1 MAAKKP
7 KKPAPKPAP
16 KTNKVPKT
24 AAEKS
29 AEASLTYAQQL
40 GVAQTQARASQTS
53 RGAYRPRTL
62 RASGDMGRYN
72 LARYKNDPFPELGL
86 GGGPANAGGGTVQ
99 RTAGRTTVSSPKSP
113 KPKKITLKQAN
124 KQQQATYDERARQAR
139 EAERQRKAAAAA
151 ARKKAKSV
159 SDGTTTNAPAKGNT
173 SKAM

>member
-7 KKPAPKPAP
+7 KPKPS
-16 KTNKVPKT
+16 NKVPKT

-40 GVAQTQARASQTS
+40 GVAQTQARAAQTS
-53 RGAYRPRTL
+53 RGAYRPRNL

-86 GGGPANAGGGTVQ
+86 GGGGPANAGAGTV
-99 RTAGRTTVSSPKSP
+99 AKAPGSTVVRAPKSP
-113 KPKKITLKQAN
+113 KPTKPINLKQAN
-124 KQQQATYDERARQAR
+124 KQQKATYDERARQAR
-139 EAERQRKAAAAA
+139 VAAAREKAAREA
-151 ARKKAKSV
+151 ARKKAKAV
-159 SDGTTTNAPAKGNT
+159 SDGTTNNAPAKGNT